1 MLQDRKRSGSSL
13 RSRALTAYAGIAIR
27 FVEVDLALSLD
38 LAAEHGLYAYD
49 AYLLTCA
56 LQHRAPLLTLDAALS
71 RTATGIGI
79 DLLAL
84 AP

>member
-1 MLQDRKRSGSSL
+1 MQQD
-13 RSRALTAYAGIAIR
+13 
-27 FVEVDLALSLD
+27 
-38 LAAEHGLYAYD
+38 
-49 AYLLTCA
+49 TCA
-56 LQHRAPLLTLDAALS
+56 VQLRVPLLTLDAALS